1 MHKLNKI
8 GKALCL
14 TTLLSLTACSS
25 QPDVTAENES
35 NDIIK
40 PKRTALT
47 MYKAA
52 KRSMNDGLY
61 NRAIQL
67 FNELD
72 SLFPFGPMS
81 KQIQLDLI
89 YAYYKSLKNAQ
100 AVASIDR
107 FIRLN
112 PNDKDLDY
120 VYFMRGLVNMGSD
133 ENLFQDMFGIDR
145 ADKSLEQ
152 AREGFQNFKTLL
164 EKFPES
170 KYAADSRKR
179 MTYLLDKMARSEIYV
194 AKYYMKQGAYLAA
207 ANRGQYVI
215 ENYPNSPRVENALE
229 VMIESYD
236 QLGLDDMKN
245 DSITVMKLNYPD
257 NQSY

>member
-1 MHKLNKI
+1 MHNIRKI
-8 GKALCL
+8 GKVLCVA
-14 TTLLSLTACSS
+14 TLLSLTACSS
-25 QPDVTAENES
+25 QPDVSAENES
-35 NDIIK
+35 YDIIK

-47 MYKAA
+47 MYKDA
-52 KRSMNDGLY
+52 KRTMDDGLY

-112 PNDKDLDY
+112 PSDKDLDY
-120 VYFMRGLVNMGSD
+120 VYFMRGLVNMGSAD
-133 ENLFQDMFGIDR
+133 NLFQDFFGIDR

-152 AREGFQNFKTLL
+152 SREAFQNFKT
-164 EKFPES
+164 
-170 KYAADSRKR
+170 
-179 MTYLLDKMARSEIYV
+179 
-194 AKYYMKQGAYLAA
+194 
-207 ANRGQYVI
+207 
-215 ENYPNSPRVENALE
+215 
-229 VMIESYD
+229 
-236 QLGLDDMKN
+236 
-245 DSITVMKLNYPD
+245 
-257 NQSY
+257 